1 MMGEGGGWLR
11 SRCSGWKL
19 EISRKSKCV
28 GAKERALTVL
38 DFYRAEI
45 QCQDLTE
52 SRQRIF
58 HLYTATEGIILV
70 RFAVVCWPYS
80 RIRLGVKTMTES

>member
-28 GAKERALTVL
+28 GAKRRALTVL
-38 DFYRAEI
+38 GGCRAEALG
-45 QCQDLTE
+45 QDFDINA
-52 SRQRIF
+52 S
-58 HLYTATEGIILV
+58 
-70 RFAVVCWPYS
+70 
-80 RIRLGVKTMTES
+80 